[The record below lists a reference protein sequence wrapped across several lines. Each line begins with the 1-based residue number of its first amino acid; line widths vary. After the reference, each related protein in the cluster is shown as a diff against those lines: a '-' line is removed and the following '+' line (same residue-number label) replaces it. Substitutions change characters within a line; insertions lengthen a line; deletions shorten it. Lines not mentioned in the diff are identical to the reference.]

1 MHSGTSLLH
10 YCVFTELCKRK
21 IPHICWSSKSCTPG
35 LFFYLLHNFLAG
47 DDDNND
53 GDDKDD
59 DKGNSLHQK
68 ADDDAEDFDEG
79 CLIWSRKRNFPLRA
93 SLNVR
98 NQMSSLR
105 GRHQSM
111 EKTSPT
117 QNGSSR
123 SHSIQ
128 KRQWPKVANHL
139 SCMLLTVDSLD
150 AYLHQNMLLF
160 YL

>member
-1 MHSGTSLLH
+1 MAQTSTQTFNITRTLQKN
-10 YCVFTELCKRK
+10 YFQ
-21 IPHICWSSKSCTPG
+21 I
-35 LFFYLLHNFLAG
+35 LAG
-47 DDDNND
+47 DDDNDD

-59 DKGNSLHQK
+59 GGGDSFNQK
-68 ADDDAEDFDEG
+68 ADDDADDFEEG
-79 CLIWSRKRNFPLRA
+79 CLISRKKNFPLRA

-117 QNGSSR
+117 QNGPSR

-128 KRQWPKVANHL
+128 KRQWPNVANHL
-139 SCMLLTVDSLD
+139 CCTLLTVDSLD
-150 AYLHQNMLLF
+150 ACLHQSSAILTTRSFILNF
-160 YL
+160 PHAQ